1 MRRQRAEGRG
11 QKGRSTSPRPSPSV
25 PDRPSSGKGGGDRA
39 AKTDLR
45 VVRCA
50 ERLALD
56 EKLRAEALRAVIEAG
71 IMFLTRKGLAV
82 LLKVSVRTVDE
93 MVASDELRVMRP
105 GGVLVRFYLP
115 HVVEDLEKAAAKRLQ
130 ERKEEA

>member
-1 MRRQRAEGRG
+1 MRS
-11 QKGRSTSPRPSPSV
+11 QKEPNTSPRPSSQ
-25 PDRPSSGKGGGDRA
+25 RGEGGGDRA

-45 VVRCA
+45 MVRCA
-50 ERLALD
+50 ERLAMD
-56 EKLRAEALRAVIEAG
+56 EKLMAEALKAVIEAG

-115 HVVEDLEKAAAKRLQ
+115 HVVEDLEKAAAKRLE
-130 ERKEEA
+130 ERKEQA